1 MADRPLAD
9 APPPGEPML
18 PPLPGRVVAAAY
30 VLALLTLLV
39 PFAVL
44 GALFAGV
51 VLIRRDRP
59 GAGAGVIAVGIA
71 CVALGLTV
79 VWT

>member
-1 MADRPLAD
+1 MADGPLSD
-9 APPPGEPML
+9 EP

-44 GALFAGV
+44 GAAFAGV
-51 VLIRRDRP
+51 VLVRRGRP
-59 GAGAGVIAVGIA
+59 GAGAGVLLVGAA
-71 CVALGLTV
+71 CVVLGLTP